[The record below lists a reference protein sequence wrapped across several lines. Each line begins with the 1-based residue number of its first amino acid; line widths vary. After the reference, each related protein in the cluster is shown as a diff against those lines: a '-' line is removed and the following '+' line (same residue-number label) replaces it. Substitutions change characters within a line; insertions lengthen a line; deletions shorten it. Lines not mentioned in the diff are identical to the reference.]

1 MNEELGMKIRHLRI
15 FKTVCEEKSITKASE
30 KLFMTQPAVSHAI
43 SELEEYLGICLFDRI
58 SRKLYLNETGKLFLE
73 KAIKL
78 LDLYD
83 DLEKN
88 ARELEDN
95 ATTKIGS
102 SITIANFILPQAI
115 RKFETICKSTPTK
128 VIIDNARNVES
139 MLLNNEIDLGLIEGV
154 IYNEELIKIPFS
166 SYPLAVICSS
176 KHKFALEESI
186 DINTLIKERLLLREE
201 GSAIRDVFDSA
212 LLLHNIKVSP
222 EWTSVNSQ
230 ALIYAVKQGLGISVL
245 PKILVEKEI
254 SNRELFEVKV
264 NNFELISVNHIVLHK
279 EKIQTKSL
287 KTLIQ
292 IIRNEVIDNIIHEQ

>member
-1 MNEELGMKIRHLRI
+1 MKIRHLRI
-15 FKTVCEEKSITKASE
+15 FKAVCEERSITKASE

-43 SELEEYLGICLFDRI
+43 SELEEYLGIYLFDRI

-83 DLEKN
+83 DLEQN

-95 ATTKIGS
+95 ATIKIGS

-115 RKFETICKSTPTK
+115 KKFETICKNTPTK
-128 VIIDNARNVES
+128 VIIDNARNVEN

-166 SYPLAVICSS
+166 AYPLAVICSS

-186 DINTLIKERLLLREE
+186 DFNTLIRERLLLREE

-212 LLLHNIKVSP
+212 LLLHNIRVNP

-264 NNFELISVNHIVLHK
+264 NNFELISVNHIVFHK
-279 EKIQTKSL
+279 DKIQTKSF
-287 KTLIQ
+287 KTLIE
-292 IIRNEVIDNIIHEQ
+292 IIKNEVIDK